1 MLSLKRTVDSYSRW
15 VCDGTYTP
23 VHWALITDVYIDIGT
38 LPNFDL
44 SPDTLLQK
52 FAKYV
57 QIQKISPSKFKTQ
70 TRNAKKTL
78 RWIVP
83 PNISPGSLY
92 LEIAL
97 KYKMKQSKN
106 GAVTHKFLHLP
117 ENYHECKM
125 IAVKKFH
132 SLLLVA

>member
-1 MLSLKRTVDSYSRW
+1 MSVWPDVYSSSLSF
-15 VCDGTYTP
+15 
-23 VHWALITDVYIDIGT
+23 ITDVYTDKGT

-52 FAKYV
+52 LSKYRK
-57 QIQKISPSKFKTQ
+57 IQKISPSKFKPPKLVTQ
-70 TRNAKKTL
+70 KKN
-78 RWIVP
+78 P
-83 PNISPGSLY
+83 PLNCPSEYKPPY
-92 LEIAL
+92 FEITL

-117 ENYHECKM
+117 ENYYVCKM

-132 SLLLVA
+132 SFLLFA